1 MFAASLGYGNMKI
14 EGTGK
19 ISPDQTSMDI
29 HFEIANVKKTQ
40 LSTPTSFGMKPAPL
54 PIAVQPDAH
63 ATKPYSFKDKWYQT
77 DKPSFGIETGKS
89 CPFKWPPW
97 SLFAIAKVEGT
108 AAQAKK
114 ILSLATSRERIGK
127 KRVLRYSQFKTL
139 RAAYLHKV

>member
-89 CPFKWPPW
+89 YHFKWPPW
-97 SLFAIAKVEGT
+97 SLFAIARRKG
-108 AAQAKK
+108 
-114 ILSLATSRERIGK
+114 L
-127 KRVLRYSQFKTL
+127 LRML
-139 RAAYLHKV
+139 RKYCPLQLPADR

>member
-54 PIAVQPDAH
+54 PIAVQPEAR

-89 CPFKWPPW
+89 YPFKWPPW
-97 SLFAIAKVEGT
+97 SLFAIARAEGT
-108 AAQAKK
+108 P
-114 ILSLATSRERIGK
+114 
-127 KRVLRYSQFKTL
+127 QFL
-139 RAAYLHKV
+139 

>member
-1 MFAASLGYGNMKI
+1 MKI

-63 ATKPYSFKDKWYQT
+63 ATKAYSFKDKWYQT

-89 CPFKWPPW
+89 YPFKWPPW
-97 SLFAIAKVEGT
+97 SLFAIAKRKG
-108 AAQAKK
+108 
-114 ILSLATSRERIGK
+114 L
-127 KRVLRYSQFKTL
+127 LRML
-139 RAAYLHKV
+139 RKYCPLQLPADA

>member
-54 PIAVQPDAH
+54 PIAVQPDAR

-89 CPFKWPPW
+89 YPFKWPPW
-97 SLFAIAKVEGT
+97 SLFAIVRRKG
-108 AAQAKK
+108 
-114 ILSLATSRERIGK
+114 R
-127 KRVLRYSQFKTL
+127 LRRL
-139 RAAYLHKV
+139 RKYCPLQLPANA

>member
-54 PIAVQPDAH
+54 PIAVQHDAH
-63 ATKPYSFKDKWYQT
+63 APKPYSFKDKWYQT

-89 CPFKWPPW
+89 YPFKWPPW
-97 SLFAIAKVEGT
+97 SLFAIAKRKG
-108 AAQAKK
+108 
-114 ILSLATSRERIGK
+114 L
-127 KRVLRYSQFKTL
+127 LRRL
-139 RAAYLHKV
+139 RKYCPLQLPANA

>member
-40 LSTPTSFGMKPAPL
+40 LSTPTSFGMKPALL

-63 ATKPYSFKDKWYQT
+63 ATKAYSFKDKWYQT

-89 CPFKWPPW
+89 YPFKWPPW
-97 SLFAIAKVEGT
+97 SLFAIARRMG
-108 AAQAKK
+108 
-114 ILSLATSRERIGK
+114 L
-127 KRVLRYSQFKTL
+127 LRML
-139 RAAYLHKV
+139 RKYCPLQLPADR

>member
-1 MFAASLGYGNMKI
+1 
-14 EGTGK
+14 
-19 ISPDQTSMDI
+19 MDI

-54 PIAVQPDAH
+54 PIAVQPDAR

-127 KRVLRYSQFKTL
+127 KRVLRYNQFKTL